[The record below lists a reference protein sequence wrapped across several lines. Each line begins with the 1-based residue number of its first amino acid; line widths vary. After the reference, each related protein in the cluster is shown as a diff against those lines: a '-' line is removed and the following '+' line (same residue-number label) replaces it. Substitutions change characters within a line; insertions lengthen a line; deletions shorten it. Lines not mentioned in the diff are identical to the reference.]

1 MEISKNKDKY
11 NRIIGIMYSEANA
24 VSMVDYPGNYAKCV
38 GTFTELEFSE
48 ANFTESDAENGAPI
62 EQQLDIVVRGQS
74 EQSDNELLSVTGKYL
89 ILKLVYLNDK
99 VKILGTPDNPV
110 VFTVSTGGDV
120 IENTL
125 SVARISP
132 EKAKYLV

>member
-1 MEISKNKDKY
+1 MEISKNKEKY

-38 GTFTELEFSE
+38 GTFTELQFSE
-48 ANFTESDAENGAPI
+48 ANLTESDAENGAPI
-62 EQQLDIVVRGQS
+62 EQQLDIIVRGQS

-99 VKILGTPDNPV
+99 VKILGTTDNPV

-125 SVARISP
+125 TVTRFSP

>member
-1 MEISKNKDKY
+1 MEISKNKDRY
-11 NRIIGIMYSEANA
+11 NRIIGIMYSDANT
-24 VSMVDYPGNYAKCV
+24 VQMVDYPGNYAKCV

-48 ANFTESDAENGAPI
+48 ANFTENDVENGAPV

-74 EQSDNELLSVTGKYL
+74 EQSDNELLTIAGKYL

-99 VKILGTPDNPV
+99 VKILGTRDNPV
-110 VFTVSTGGDV
+110 VFTVSTAGDV

-125 SVARISP
+125 SVARFSP
-132 EKAKYLV
+132 EKAKYLI

>member
-1 MEISKNKDKY
+1 MEISKNKEKY

-38 GTFTELEFSE
+38 GTFTELQFSE
-48 ANFTESDAENGAPI
+48 ANLTESDAENGAPI

-125 SVARISP
+125 TVTRFSP